1 VFHPQQDPESAMKAK
16 ILSIGIGLAAAGH
29 ANELRAPPSCAA
41 DGAWPGAVAQLPI
54 AAAAAKV
61 DELVIAD
68 LDVLIREQPIPLAG
82 APEAAAHGP
91 IVPRFYCGT
100 GPLGTGDIDL
110 VCTVVGRASAS
121 RDGWARA
128 EHDASSA
135 PPASQPSPR
144 VF

>member
-1 VFHPQQDPESAMKAK
+1 MKAK

-29 ANELRAPPSCAA
+29 ANELHAPPFYIADAA
-41 DGAWPGAVAQLPI
+41 SPGAAAQWPI
-54 AAAAAKV
+54 ADAPESKV

-68 LDVLIREQPIPLAG
+68 LDVLTREQPIPLAG

-91 IVPRFYCGT
+91 IVPRFYCGA

-110 VCTVVGRASAS
+110 VCTVVGRASAA

-128 EHDASSA
+128 EHDASAS
-135 PPASQPSPR
+135 PASQPSHG